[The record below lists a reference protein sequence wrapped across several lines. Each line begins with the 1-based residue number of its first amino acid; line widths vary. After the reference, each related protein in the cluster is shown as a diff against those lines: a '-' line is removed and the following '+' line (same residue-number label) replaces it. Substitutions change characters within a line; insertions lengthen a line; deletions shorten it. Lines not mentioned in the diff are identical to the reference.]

1 MAEDQLQRLVDIE
14 AIRALKVRYARY
26 ADAGYDADGLAS
38 LFTEDGVWDSGALFG
53 RCVGRDAKYPAI
65 VSKTSVEVDRDIAA
79 QAAAILGT
87 TTLRETIHASLV
99 EVVNAQRRFEL
110 LAILGEESRFD
121 FSAAEPA
128 WGGDE

>member
-1 MAEDQLQRLVDIE
+1 MLARQL
-14 AIRALKVRYARY
+14 
-26 ADAGYDADGLAS
+26 G
-38 LFTEDGVWDSGALFG
+38 
-53 RCVGRDAKYPAI
+53 CVGRDAKYPAI

>member
-1 MAEDQLQRLVDIE
+1 MPGVLRH
-14 AIRALKVRYARY
+14 
-26 ADAGYDADGLAS
+26 GLAPTTMGS
-38 LFTEDGVWDSGALFG
+38 C
-53 RCVGRDAKYPAI
+53 R
-65 VSKTSVEVDRDIAA
+65 

-110 LAILGEESRFD
+110 LALLGEESRFD
-121 FSAAEPA
+121 FDAAEPA